1 MPTQAV
7 QQPRDNKDRW
17 PTTVGL
23 SRSDA
28 FRGRAF
34 AGDEVT
40 RVKAGVK
47 GLSRSEQGRSRK
59 RNG

>member
-7 QQPRDNKDRW
+7 QQLWDNKDRW

-23 SRSDA
+23 SGSDA

-34 AGDEVT
+34 AGDKVT
-40 RVKAGVK
+40 RVKVGVK
-47 GLSRSEQGRSRK
+47 G
-59 RNG
+59 